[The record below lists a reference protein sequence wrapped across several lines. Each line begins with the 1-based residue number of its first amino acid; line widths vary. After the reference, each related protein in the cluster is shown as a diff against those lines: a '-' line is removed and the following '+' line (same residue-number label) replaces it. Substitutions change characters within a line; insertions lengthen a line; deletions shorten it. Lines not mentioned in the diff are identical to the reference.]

1 MCFAQNKIS
10 DSRRRIREA
19 LAETISI
26 QHIILISL
34 QQQRYRYKYLR
45 LRYPKVYRVQKFNN
59 DYHYIY
65 FNTGR

>member
-1 MCFAQNKIS
+1 MWFAQNKIS

-34 QQQRYRYKYLR
+34 QRY
-45 LRYPKVYRVQKFNN
+45 NN
-59 DYHYIY
+59 AIDTNI
-65 FNTGR
+65 